1 MASSFFGLGLA
12 CFVLLVAAAG
22 AMQYKVGGDNGWAV
36 PDANGE
42 SFNTWAEKTSFQIG
56 DELLFVYPK
65 DKDSVLLVEPS
76 DYNACNTSS
85 YDKKFTDGS
94 TSFTLDRSG
103 AFFFISGVDAN
114 CRANEKLI
122 VMVAGGGNNGSA
134 PAPDQ
139 GSPSPPSSTPA
150 PSNGSAG
157 AQSPPSTPNAPA
169 AKNSTTKGSPPAA
182 GNDKNGASFTVAGL
196 VASLVGCI
204 AYATLAF

>member
-1 MASSFFGLGLA
+1 MARCFGLGLA

-22 AMQYKVGGDNGWAV
+22 ATQYKVGGDNGWSV
-36 PDANGE
+36 PDANAE

-56 DELLFVYPK
+56 DDLLFVYPK

-94 TSFTLDRSG
+94 TSVTLDHSG
-103 AFFFISGVDAN
+103 AFFFISGVEAN

-122 VMVAGGGNNGSA
+122 VMVAAGGNGSA
-134 PAPDQ
+134 PAPSQ
-139 GSPSPPSSTPA
+139 GSPSSPPSTPA
-150 PSNGSAG
+150 PSNGGAAG
-157 AQSPPSTPNAPA
+157 AQAPPSTPNAPA
-169 AKNSTTKGSPPAA
+169 AKNSTAKGKPSAG
-182 GNDKNGASFTVAGL
+182 GNDKNGAGHIVAGV

-204 AYATLAF
+204 VYATLAF